1 MPRNKKPKAPKWTLP
16 GEHANAARGVW
27 LALRDRQSEKRR
39 ALAYLFAQAYGAQN
53 E

>member
-16 GEHANAARGVW
+16 GEHTDRARGIF
-27 LALRDRQSEKRR
+27 LALRDRPWDQKR
-39 ALAYLFAQAYGAQN
+39 ALAYLFAKAYGAQH